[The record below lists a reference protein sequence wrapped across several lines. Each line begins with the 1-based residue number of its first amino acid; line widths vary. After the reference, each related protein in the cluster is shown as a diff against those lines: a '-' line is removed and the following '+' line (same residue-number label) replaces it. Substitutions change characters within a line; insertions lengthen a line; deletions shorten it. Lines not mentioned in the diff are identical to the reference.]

1 MTNIISIDFDICMW
15 QDIQIYNDSIT
26 SNKRDSV
33 DRLVKT
39 MPLLGYVRFDAHAYQ
54 SITNLLM
61 EAKAELGADKI
72 FFITDHEEILKYLP
86 KDKEFN
92 LYNLDHHH
100 DMGYEEKL
108 NARPQCGDWVCHAY
122 KKYPMKKYYW
132 VTDELSIDPDSDKIK
147 EYPMQKLRANPF
159 SFKNLI
165 PETDKIIVC
174 LSPTWVPTQFHPFF
188 HLWQDLILT

>member
-39 MPLLGYVRFDAHAYQ
+39 MPLLEYVRFDAHAYQ

-61 EAKAELGADKI
+61 SAKTELGADKI

-108 NARPQCGDWVCHAY
+108 SVRASCGDWVCHAY
-122 KKYPMKKYYW
+122 
-132 VTDELSIDPDSDKIK
+132 I
-147 EYPMQKLRANPF
+147 
-159 SFKNLI
+159 
-165 PETDKIIVC
+165 
-174 LSPTWVPTQFHPFF
+174 
-188 HLWQDLILT
+188 

>member
-39 MPLLGYVRFDAHAYQ
+39 MPLLEYVRFDAHAYQ

-61 EAKAELGADKI
+61 SAKAELGADKI

-92 LYNLDHHH
+92 
-100 DMGYEEKL
+100 
-108 NARPQCGDWVCHAY
+108 
-122 KKYPMKKYYW
+122 
-132 VTDELSIDPDSDKIK
+132 T
-147 EYPMQKLRANPF
+147 
-159 SFKNLI
+159 
-165 PETDKIIVC
+165 
-174 LSPTWVPTQFHPFF
+174 
-188 HLWQDLILT
+188 